1 MIKENFIDCEKRAFL
16 IAEKII
22 GLTILKANSS
32 AETIKTCILSLEQK
46 FSLLSF
52 SGVDRINTILSRINI
67 IRIAN
72 YTFNA

>member
-16 IAEKII
+16 TAEKII
-22 GLTILKANSS
+22 DLTILKVNSS

-46 FSLLSF
+46 FSLLAF
-52 SGVDRINTILSRINI
+52 SGVDKINTILSRINI